1 MNRFTRWWHG
11 SCPWQPSCCQGS
23 SQGSAPVSPHGS
35 PPSLPPVT
43 PFPTPQRQAVIIA
56 NSSLTFLPCS
66 PAVALSLF
74 FLHSSSEICSFLGV
88 RPLHQHP
95 PPVSPS
101 LLSLVSAGFF
111 FFFGFSPSLTLCF
124 ASSLSICLPLSVH
137 ACAALTPGPSESQ
150 CTFLSVGL
158 FLSGW
163 LWVFVFI
170 SPPSPN
176 RSQPET
182 PWGSRV

>member
-1 MNRFTRWWHG
+1 MVARLPPVAAKLLSGPLTG
-11 SCPWQPSCCQGS
+11 QLPCLSPQ
-23 SQGSAPVSPHGS
+23 VSPVTS
-35 PPSLPPVT
+35 ACDSFPPLPNVKLSSSSTPPSLF
-43 PFPTPQRQAVIIA
+43 FPAARLLLYPY
-56 NSSLTFLPCS
+56 
-66 PAVALSLF
+66 
-74 FLHSSSEICSFLGV
+74 SSSTAALKSVPFLV
-88 RPLHQHP
+88 SAPSISIPLLCPHL
-95 PPVSPS
+95 SC
-101 LLSLVSAGFF
+101 LLSLLAFF

-124 ASSLSICLPLSVH
+124 ACSLSICLPLSVH

-170 SPPSPN
+170 SPLSPN